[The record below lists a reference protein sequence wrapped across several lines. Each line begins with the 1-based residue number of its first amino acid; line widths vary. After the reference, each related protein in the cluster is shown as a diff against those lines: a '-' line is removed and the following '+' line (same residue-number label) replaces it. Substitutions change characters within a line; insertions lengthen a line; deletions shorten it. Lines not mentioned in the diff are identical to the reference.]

1 MMGVTSAVLAAI
13 EDKYYFRNFPIAYCV
28 LFHKIQKMTKKVFVS
43 MLFLSLKLFYNGVYK
58 KRRPLNEKIDPLAT
72 SSHLFDFWL

>member
-28 LFHKIQKMTKKVFVS
+28 LFHKIQKMTKKSVRLHAVFVAQII
-43 MLFLSLKLFYNGVYK
+43 L
-58 KRRPLNEKIDPLAT
+58 
-72 SSHLFDFWL
+72 